1 MRLHM
6 TESDTETILLRG
18 QALKAAKGFL
28 GGTHRLVSPEA
39 TLERLLPILP
49 RIGVT
54 RLANITGLDR
64 IGIPVVLAHRPN
76 AATLANGG
84 GKGVTLVAAK
94 VSAGME
100 ALEVQHAETP
110 ALPFVECPYDALPP
124 EQRMSTDGLGGTRGG
139 LFRADLPEAWV
150 TGWDLLGQREI
161 AVPWN
166 SVFMVPSPMRA
177 ARQFIAMT
185 TNGLASGNHLLE
197 AIAAALYEVIERDA
211 SSCTRHAEMV
221 TGKPVPRIDLHA
233 SEHPVIVELMAQF
246 ARAGIE
252 PLLFDRTS
260 DLNVPVFECVVY
272 DREMRHFGLGRGYGC
287 HLDPV
292 VAASRALTE
301 AVQGR
306 TIMVAGSRDDFFQ
319 RDFRAT
325 QLADAGAE
333 IAHLEARPATI
344 GLEHYPNRSMPSFEG
359 DVSIMLKALRGA
371 GIDQAIV
378 FDLTKPEIG
387 IPVVKVVVPALEGY
401 HIDFYAPGRRA
412 LAHAER
418 AAA

>member
-1 MRLHM
+1 MPDPA
-6 TESDTETILLRG
+6 SPPILYRG
-18 QALKAAKGFL
+18 QALAARKGFR
-28 GGTHRLVSPEA
+28 GGTHRLVSPEE

-84 GKGVTLVAAK
+84 GKGVTLAAAK

-110 ALPFVECPYDALPP
+110 ILPFVESTYDALPA
-124 EQRMSTDGLGGTRGG
+124 ELRMSTDGLGGTKGG
-139 LFRADLPEAWV
+139 LFRTDLPEAWV
-150 TGWDLLGQREI
+150 RGWDLLGQRELV
-161 AVPWN
+161 APWN
-166 SVFMVPSPMRA
+166 SVFMAPSPMRA
-177 ARQFIAMT
+177 ARQLIMMT

-197 AIAAALYEVIERDA
+197 AMTASLLEVIERDA
-211 SSCTRHAEMV
+211 ASCTLHAEQV
-221 TGKPVPRIDLHA
+221 ARKPVPRIDLHGSA
-233 SEHPVIVELMAQF
+233 DPVIQDLMAQF

-260 DLNVPVFECVVY
+260 DLAVPVFEAIIY
-272 DREMRHFGLGRGYGC
+272 DKQMRHFGLARGYGC

-301 AVQGR
+301 AVQGS
-306 TIMVAGSRDDFFQ
+306 TIMVAGSRDDFSQ
-319 RDFRAT
+319 RDLRAI
-325 QLADAGAE
+325 QLADAGGE
-333 IAHLEARPATI
+333 IALLETRPPTI
-344 GLEHYPNRSMPSFEG
+344 GLDHYADRSTSSFEG
-359 DVSIMLKALRGA
+359 DIGLLLDTLRGA
-371 GIDQAIV
+371 GVDQAIA

-387 IPVVKVVVPALEGY
+387 IPVVKIVVPALEGY
-401 HIDFYAPGRRA
+401 KTDFSAPGRRA
-412 LAHAER
+412 KAYAER
-418 AAA
+418 ALAA

>member
-1 MRLHM
+1 MP
-6 TESDTETILLRG
+6 SPDSETILLSG
-18 QALKAAKGFL
+18 VALKAAKGFR

-49 RIGVT
+49 RIGIT

-110 ALPFVECPYDALPP
+110 TLPFVECPYDALPP
-124 EQRMSTDGLGGTRGG
+124 ETRMAADGLGGTKGG
-139 LFRADLPEAWV
+139 LFRGDLPEAWV

-161 AVPWN
+161 AIPWN

-177 ARQFIAMT
+177 QRQFIAMT

-211 SSCTRHAEMV
+211 VSCTRYTEAICHRN
-221 TGKPVPRIDLHA
+221 VPRIDLA
-233 SEHPVIVELMAQF
+233 AATDPMIVDLMAQF
-246 ARAGIE
+246 ARAGIA

-260 DLNVPVFECVVY
+260 DLGIPVFECVIY
-272 DREMRHFGLGRGYGC
+272 DRELRHVGLARGYGC
-287 HLDPV
+287 HLDPA
-292 VAASRALTE
+292 VAAARALTE
-301 AVQGR
+301 AAQGR
-306 TIMVAGSRDDFFQ
+306 TIIVAGSRDDLYQ
-319 RDFRAT
+319 RDLRAI
-325 QLADAGAE
+325 QLADAGPE
-333 IAHLEARPATI
+333 IARMEAVPAPY
-344 GLEHYPNRSMPSFEG
+344 GLARYADRSTATFEG
-359 DVSIMLKALRGA
+359 DVALLLAALAAADIG
-371 GIDQAIV
+371 QAIIC
-378 FDLTKPEIG
+378 DLSKPEIG
-387 IPVVKVVVPALEGY
+387 IPVVKAIVPALEGY
-401 HIDFYAPGRRA
+401 QLDCYAPGRRA
-412 LAHAER
+412 RAYAGR

>member
-1 MRLHM
+1 MPDP
-6 TESDTETILLRG
+6 EPSPILLRG
-18 QALKAAKGFL
+18 QALRAAKGFR
-28 GGTHRLVSPEA
+28 GGTHRLVSPEE
-39 TLERLLPILP
+39 TLARILPILP
-49 RIGVT
+49 RLGVT

-100 ALEVQHAETP
+100 AIEVQHAETP
-110 ALPFVECPYDALPP
+110 TLPFVECPYDALPA
-124 EQRMSTDGLGGTRGG
+124 ETRMATDGLGGMRAG
-139 LFRADLPEAWV
+139 LFRPDLPEAWV

-166 SVFMVPSPMRA
+166 SVFMVPSPLRGT
-177 ARQFIAMT
+177 RQLITMT

-197 AIAAALYEVIERDA
+197 AMAAALYEVIERDA
-211 SSCTRHAEMV
+211 ASCTLHAEQASR
-221 TGKPVPRIDLHA
+221 KPVPRIDLH
-233 SEHPVIVELMAQF
+233 SSTHPVILPLMAQF

-260 DLNVPVFECVVY
+260 DLGVPAFECVIY
-272 DREMRHFGLGRGYGC
+272 DKEMRHFGLGRGYGC
-287 HLDPV
+287 HLDPA

-306 TIMVAGSRDDFFQ
+306 GVMVAGSRDDFFQ
-319 RDFRAT
+319 RDMRAT

-333 IAHLEARPATI
+333 IAQLEARPATI
-344 GLEHYPNRSMPSFEG
+344 GLDYYPNRSTASFEG
-359 DVSIMLKALRGA
+359 DVGILLEALRGA
-371 GIDQAIV
+371 GIDQVIA

-387 IPVVKVVVPALEGY
+387 IPVVKIVVPALEGF

-412 LAHAER
+412 KAHAER
-418 AAA
+418 AQAA